1 MINGFVNAEKAVVG
15 FVELEDL
22 NGFVLRV
29 MFLDVQTELMRNR
42 FGVNSGFHAL
52 AALVK
57 HG

>member
-1 MINGFVNAEKAVVG
+1 MINGLVNAKEAVMG
-15 FVELEDL
+15 FVELQYL
-22 NGFVLRV
+22 NGLILSIVL
-29 MFLDVQTELMRNR
+29 LEVQTKLMRNR